1 MVGMTRQTHFPSP
14 AATLDVDL
22 MKTLVAIAETGSVT
36 GAAGRVG
43 RSPGAVS
50 MQIRKLEE
58 TLGRGLFVR
67 SRQGM
72 ALNADGER
80 LLAYARRMLELHRE
94 ALDVFRAPELAG
106 EVRMGTVEFG
116 GMRRLSPVLA
126 AFARSHPRVIVDVVM
141 GPSADL
147 AGKLEEGRLDLAVLA
162 PGYNVPWRRSDHVL
176 MEEPLVWVARDGG
189 EAARTR
195 PLPLA
200 LSAVGCGWRRAA
212 LEALERAGIPY
223 RVAYTS
229 EFYEAHKAAAN
240 ADLAVA
246 LLPRS
251 RIEPG
256 LVPVRNAEGLP
267 EVGPC
272 RLALRFGAD
281 PSAAALALAERV
293 AESYGAAW
301 HPRAPGE
308 SAA

>member
-1 MVGMTRQTHFPSP
+1 MTGQRQLPAA
-14 AATLDVDL
+14 AATLDLDL
-22 MKTLVAIAETGSVT
+22 LRTMVAIAETGSVT
-36 GAAGRVG
+36 AAAGRVG

-50 MQIRKLEE
+50 MQVRRLEDV
-58 TLGRGLFVR
+58 LGRSLFAR

-72 ALNADGER
+72 AVNADGER
-80 LLAYARRMLELHRE
+80 LLAYARRMLDLQRE
-94 ALDVFRAPELAG
+94 ALDAFRTPELSG
-106 EVRMGTVEFG
+106 EVRIGTVEFG

-141 GPSADL
+141 GPSAELDR
-147 AGKLEEGRLDLAVLA
+147 KIEQGRLDLAVLA
-162 PGYNVPWRRSDHVL
+162 PGYNVPWRPTDHVL
-176 MEEPLVWVARDGG
+176 TEEPLLWVGRDDGQ
-189 EAARTR
+189 AARAR

-212 LEALERAGIPY
+212 LEALERAGIAY

-229 EFYEAHKAAAN
+229 EFYEAHKAAVH

-256 LVPVRNAEGLP
+256 LGPVRGSEGLP
-267 EVGPC
+267 EVGTA
-272 RLALRFGAD
+272 RLALRFGGD
-281 PSAAALALAERV
+281 PSPATLALAERI

-301 HPRAPGE
+301 AHGPE
-308 SAA
+308 ETAA

>member
-1 MVGMTRQTHFPSP
+1 
-14 AATLDVDL
+14 
-22 MKTLVAIAETGSVT
+22 
-36 GAAGRVG
+36 
-43 RSPGAVS
+43 
-50 MQIRKLEE
+50 
-58 TLGRGLFVR
+58 
-67 SRQGM
+67 
-72 ALNADGER
+72 
-80 LLAYARRMLELHRE
+80 
-94 ALDVFRAPELAG
+94 
-106 EVRMGTVEFG
+106 
-116 GMRRLSPVLA
+116 MRRLSPVLA

-147 AGKLEEGRLDLAVLA
+147 APKLEQGRLDLAVLA
-162 PGYNVPWRRSDHVL
+162 PGYNVPWRPSDHVL
-176 MEEPLVWVARDGG
+176 MEEPLLWVGRDGG

-212 LEALERAGIPY
+212 LEALEQAGIPH

-229 EFYEAHKAAAN
+229 EFYEAHKAAVH

-256 LVPVRNAEGLP
+256 LVPVRAAEGLP
-267 EVGPC
+267 EVGTC

-281 PSAAALALAERV
+281 PSPATVALAERIS
-293 AESYGAAW
+293 ENYGAAW
-301 HPRAPGE
+301 RHDTAGM